1 MFFINCSDFHNI
13 EDASMKKKNV
23 YLRFHGKNEL
33 EIRENMKSKSQVFAI
48 GERLVS
54 LYIVQGKKSLMFAY
68 QVGFQEKKLTVSING
83 FFNLFVILNI

>member
-1 MFFINCSDFHNI
+1 
-13 EDASMKKKNV
+13 MKKKNV
-23 YLRFHGKNEL
+23 YLRLHGKNEL
-33 EIRENMKSKSQVFAI
+33 EIRENMISKSQVFAI